1 MLAEASDIAESAEP
15 HERHALRAGTHHIG
29 AAVRSRGRRLM
40 TVSLVLVAS
49 ALTGCGNAGASWS
62 GSIAA
67 STSRAAAPALPATA
81 AAPAPQSS
89 PATSS
94 SQGGGRATRRK
105 TAASRPGGGAPVN
118 RYPAALTGSWQV
130 MSTIGGRPAMWIAAR
145 SGVTLVR
152 MDQRWVHLALH
163 AGSVDPGGSGWRYG
177 DRVAG
182 KEIHHLILGFNG
194 GFKFKTGAGGFE
206 SFGRTAVPLSYG
218 LGSIVTYTDGT
229 TQIGAWGLSVP
240 ARGRAIASV
249 RQNLHLLINHGQPD
263 GSVATCG
270 SQCWGATIGG
280 AAAVARSG
288 LGILGNGQL
297 MWAAGENLT
306 VAQFAHAMVSS
317 GVQRAVELDINPDWV
332 AGYVYIHH
340 RSTGP
345 TPVPVV
351 PGQYGISGHLLLPYG
366 RDFFT
371 VLSN

>member
-1 MLAEASDIAESAEP
+1 VISA
-15 HERHALRAGTHHIG
+15 
-29 AAVRSRGRRLM
+29 
-40 TVSLVLVAS
+40 
-49 ALTGCGNAGASWS
+49 
-62 GSIAA
+62 
-67 STSRAAAPALPATA
+67 
-81 AAPAPQSS
+81 
-89 PATSS
+89 
-94 SQGGGRATRRK
+94 
-105 TAASRPGGGAPVN
+105 
-118 RYPAALTGSWQV
+118 
-130 MSTIGGRPAMWIAAR
+130 IGGRPAMWITAR

-152 MDQRWVHLALH
+152 MDQRWVHLVLH

-177 DRVAG
+177 DHIAG
-182 KEIHHLILGFNG
+182 NEIHRLILGFNG
-194 GFKFKTGAGGFE
+194 GFKFSTGAGGFE
-206 SFGRTAVPLSYG
+206 SFGRTAVPLSPG
-218 LGSIVTYTDGT
+218 RGSIVTYTDGT
-229 TQIGAWGLSVP
+229 TQIGAWGVSVP

-249 RQNLHLLINHGQPD
+249 RQNLRLLINHGRAD
-263 GSVATCG
+263 GSVVTCG
-270 SQCWGATIGG
+270 ASCWGATIGG

-306 VAQFAHAMVSS
+306 VGHLADAMVSS

-351 PGQYGISGHLLLPYG
+351 PGQYGLSGHLLQPYS